1 MKSQKLPLLVLVLF
15 PAAVPAFAEL
25 TLPPSGDNQRATVT
39 QQIGPVVVSVEYSSP
54 RVTLKGDNRR
64 GKIWGQL
71 VPYGLTKLAPDCPQC
86 PWRAGANEN
95 TIFTASRD
103 VKVQGQ
109 TLPAGKYG
117 LHMMPGK
124 EQFTV
129 IFSKNSTAWGSY
141 SYDAKEDALRVTT
154 KPVKADY
161 HEWLTYEFI
170 EREPA
175 KATVALVWEDLQIP
189 LTISVDNA
197 PALYCAAM
205 HDDLRGSTGFDWHN
219 VQRAADYCVRNKVNL
234 QEAMTWANR
243 ASTPSLGGDENV
255 ATLMSL
261 SRAQA
266 ANGQSAEAS
275 KTFERALASPAAKP
289 IDFHVAGR
297 ALLAEGKNEQA
308 MKIFQINA
316 KRFPNQWP
324 VHVGLM
330 RGYAATGDKA
340 KALEEGR
347 LAVKQAPDDGNRLN
361 LENALKAIEA
371 GRKID

>member
-1 MKSQKLPLLVLVLF
+1 MVSYFACSRPIPRRWSMKSQKLPLLVLVLIL
-15 PAAVPAFAEL
+15 AAVPAFAEL

-141 SYDAKEDALRVTT
+141 SYDAKADALRVPT
-154 KPVKADY
+154 
-161 HEWLTYEFI
+161 
-170 EREPA
+170 

-330 RGYAATGDKA
+330 RGYAARGDKA

>member
-1 MKSQKLPLLVLVLF
+1 MKSQKLPLLVLVL
-15 PAAVPAFAEL
+15 AAVPAFAEL

-39 QQIGPVVVSVEYSSP
+39 QQIGPVLVSVEYSSP

-95 TIFTASRD
+95 TIFTVSRE

-117 LHMMPGK
+117 LHMIPAK
-124 EQFTV
+124 EQFTI
-129 IFSKNSTAWGSY
+129 IFSKNSTAWGSF

-154 KPVKADY
+154 KPTKADY
-161 HEWLTYEFI
+161 HEWLTYEFT

-175 KATVALVWEDLQIP
+175 KATVALEWEDLQIP
-189 LTISVDNA
+189 FTVSVDNS
-197 PALYCAAM
+197 PALYCAAL

-219 VQRAADYCVRNKVNL
+219 VQTAADYCVRNKVNL
-234 QEAMTWANR
+234 QEAMTWASR

-266 ANGQSAEAS
+266 ANGQNAEAS

-289 IDFHVAGR
+289 FDFHVAGR
-297 ALLAEGKNEQA
+297 ALLAEGKKEEA
-308 MKIFQINA
+308 MRIFRTNA
-316 KRFPNQWP
+316 KRFPDQWP

-330 RGYAATGDKA
+330 RGYAAAGDKA

-347 LAVKQAPDDGNRLN
+347 LAVKQAPDDGNRRN

>member
-154 KPVKADY
+154 SRSRPTTMSGL
-161 HEWLTYEFI
+161 LTN
-170 EREPA
+170 
-175 KATVALVWEDLQIP
+175 
-189 LTISVDNA
+189 S
-197 PALYCAAM
+197 
-205 HDDLRGSTGFDWHN
+205 SS
-219 VQRAADYCVRNKVNL
+219 
-234 QEAMTWANR
+234 
-243 ASTPSLGGDENV
+243 ASRPKRPS
-255 ATLMSL
+255 
-261 SRAQA
+261 RWC
-266 ANGQSAEAS
+266 
-275 KTFERALASPAAKP
+275 
-289 IDFHVAGR
+289 GR
-297 ALLAEGKNEQA
+297 
-308 MKIFQINA
+308 IC
-316 KRFPNQWP
+316 RFPLLSP
-324 VHVGLM
+324 STTHRRSTARPCTTTCV
-330 RGYAATGDKA
+330 
-340 KALEEGR
+340 E
-347 LAVKQAPDDGNRLN
+347 APDSIGTMCSGPPIT
-361 LENALKAIEA
+361 AYATKSIF
-371 GRKID
+371 RKR